1 MATDIEN
8 LRKLGWYMTEAG
20 LKKLSGGQTLSESEI
35 IKIAQDTDIRE
46 YGKCHIPENWS
57 KKDMVTIDG
66 VLQVQKVRN
75 VSAPKTN
82 EESQAAPRLLRVTL
96 SDGASTVTALETDP
110 PWSRFSLRTPPGTK
124 VRLRQPVPVC
134 SGFLLVPDEALQV
147 IGGTVQQMVD
157 KWTMNKA
164 FASQHL
170 RPASGVAGGPPPWVP
185 FGKSISK
192 AHETEKDFKSLAGV
206 SETPVDSEFEAQRQ
220 AQIAQVA
227 GAGRKQ
233 FGGGTKQMTDAN
245 LQTLMGAGFT
255 QEESEAALRYT
266 GNDVGRALQNL
277 QRYRARRDG
286 RDDSDADTGRGR
298 GRGRGRGGRRGRG
311 RDRYEDEEPSTRPS
325 EPITLLDFV
334 SQKLGGDSSASSN
347 RAPTPPDD
355 EPGGATGGHSYSDR
369 DRGYGGPGRGYS
381 DRGRGHG
388 GPGRGY
394 SDSGRGHDSGRGG
407 PDRGYDRGRSG
418 SDRGYSD
425 RSGPDR
431 GYGVG
436 RGGPDR
442 DYSGGPDRGYD
453 RGRGGS
459 DRGYGGSD
467 RGSGRGGDRGASDGG
482 SGDRGRG
489 GRGGRG
495 PQRPHV
501 SSDEFVEGR
510 RARDRRCGA
519 GGGGDFRTWSAGER
533 PSSVG
538 RGFEVYSEDRQQF
551 PALPGGEAAGG
562 EPSEGDSEPAAAAP
576 AAVPAAAAPAAAPE
590 HRYTEGEMCLAT
602 YWQDKQMYLARI
614 VSVGERTAVVNFVD
628 YGEHYEEVFTA
639 NMRPLGFEE
648 EETTSTP
655 VQSEEP
661 CQEPR
666 HKDFEESDT
675 SNLFSHKRHTASL
688 REQDDQFGYGNR
700 PSRHIGA
707 ENGDDAYRDRQ
718 AGGDRRDRRDNHYE
732 DRGGRRDTSYR
743 GDRGRDTS
751 HRGGNQ
757 GTYRDDGG
765 RDTSYRGGN
774 QGTYRDD
781 GGRDT
786 SYRGGNQGTYRDDGG
801 RDKSYRDDRR
811 DDYESGHRETHRS
824 DRRDTRRNDNSES
837 FRGDRRDTYRSDNS
851 DTYRD
856 DRRDTYRNDSESF
869 RGDRRGGRGGRGRG
883 GRGRGYGDDRPPRFQ
898 RQDRDRE
905 EGYSGGRPAGQGYQA
920 RDRDQ
925 FEDRPRR
932 GGPRGRGQRGYEDG
946 GESEGQRQWM
956 DTAPVKGRPR
966 GRPGDDSDDVP
977 FTGTMEFRR
986 GGRRPFVHRGDRSS

>member
-1 MATDIEN
+1 MATDIAN

-35 IKIAQDTDIRE
+35 IKIAQDTDIRD

-75 VSAPKTN
+75 VSAPKAN
-82 EESQAAPRLLRVTL
+82 EESQTAPRLLRVTL

-192 AHETEKDFKSLAGV
+192 AHETEKDFKSLPGV
-206 SETPVDSEFEAQRQ
+206 NETPVDSEFEAQRQ

-311 RDRYEDEEPSTRPS
+311 RDRYEAEEPSTRPS

-334 SQKLGGDSSASSN
+334 SQKLGGDSAASSN

-355 EPGGATGGHSYSDR
+355 ELGGATGGHAYSDR

-381 DRGRGHG
+381 DSGRGHG

-394 SDSGRGHDSGRGG
+394 GGPGRGYGGPGRGYSDRERGYDSGRGG
-407 PDRGYDRGRSG
+407 PDRGYDRGRG
-418 SDRGYSD
+418 SLDRGYSD

-431 GYGVG
+431 GYGGG

-467 RGSGRGGDRGASDGG
+467 RGYSGSDRGYGGSDRGYGRGGDRGASDGG

-495 PQRPHV
+495 AQRPHV

-519 GGGGDFRTWSAGER
+519 GGGRGDFRTWSAGER

-562 EPSEGDSEPAAAAP
+562 EPPEGDGGPTAAAP
-576 AAVPAAAAPAAAPE
+576 AAAVPAAAAPAAAPE

-602 YWQDKQMYLARI
+602 YWQDKKMYLARI
-614 VSVGERTAVVNFVD
+614 VSVGERTAVVHFVD

-648 EETTSTP
+648 EEKTSTP

-661 CQEPR
+661 RQERR

-732 DRGGRRDTSYR
+732 DRRDNSYR
-743 GDRGRDTS
+743 NDR
-751 HRGGNQ
+751 
-757 GTYRDDGG
+757 G

-774 QGTYRDD
+774 QGTF
-781 GGRDT
+781 
-786 SYRGGNQGTYRDDGG
+786 RDDGG

-811 DDYESGHRETHRS
+811 DNYQSDSRESHRS
-824 DRRDTRRNDNSES
+824 DRRDTRQ
-837 FRGDRRDTYRSDNS
+837 SDNS

-856 DRRDTYRNDSESF
+856 DRRDTYRNDNSDTYRDDRRDTYRNDSRASF
-869 RGDRRGGRGGRGRG
+869 RGDRRGGRGRG

-905 EGYSGGRPAGQGYQA
+905 EGYSGGRPAGQGYQP

-932 GGPRGRGQRGYEDG
+932 GGPRGGGQRGYEDG
-946 GESEGQRQWM
+946 GDSEGQRQWM

-966 GRPGDDSDDVP
+966 GRPADDSDDVP

-986 GGRRPFVHRGDRSS
+986 GGRRPFVHRGDRST